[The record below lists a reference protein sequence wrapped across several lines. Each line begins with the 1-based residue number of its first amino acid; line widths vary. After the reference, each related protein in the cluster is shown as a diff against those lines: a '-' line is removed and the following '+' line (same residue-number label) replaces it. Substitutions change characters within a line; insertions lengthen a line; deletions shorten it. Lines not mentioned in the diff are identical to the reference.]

1 MDSKKAKM
9 LILMLVITVLT
20 LTFGGCNNK
29 ISATSNNKE
38 DEKALMFKTNSTEL
52 STETLIGVGII

>member
-1 MDSKKAKM
+1 
-9 LILMLVITVLT
+9 MLVITVLT